1 MSAVIHINDDL
12 PIIVDKFYK
21 HSPQENFN
29 GDFFKTGSM
38 HRYND
43 LNGLINQII
52 KLGSDVNIIVNHAS
66 DEGLT
71 IPFGGSENH
80 SCKIEFLK
88 AVCEIKD
95 KLVNKESNIIIADN
109 FGFGD
114 QKLIDLA
121 KLISRLKKSRYIVIR
136 GCNIGKDKVLL
147 RAIGRFFNAWGVH
160 APTRDQFYV
169 PVSPK
174 KLKLADVPSKS
185 AEAAN
190 KPSVKWWIA
199 PGLDKSTYKVPESN
213 KIAQSLRSRAH
224 DLGVLVMKVTHEMI
238 PDGSGGF
245 KMITDCESWATDQT
259 KAGIYGQILN
269 RLWYAAPFGPSAT
282 HFIVKLL
289 WDTEDNIMWF
299 PVEDKY
305 FELHE
310 SVTSL

>member
-1 MSAVIHINDDL
+1 MSAVIHINNDL
-12 PIIVDKFYK
+12 PTVVDNYYK
-21 HSPQENFN
+21 HSPQEDFN

-43 LNGLINQII
+43 LNGLINHII
-52 KLGSDVNIIVNHAS
+52 KFGSDVNIIVNHAS
-66 DEGLT
+66 DEGL
-71 IPFGGSENH
+71 IISFGGRDNL

-88 AVCEIKD
+88 AVCDIKD
-95 KLVNKESNIIIADN
+95 KLINKERDITIADN

-114 QKLIDLA
+114 QKIIDLA
-121 KLISRLKKSRYIVIR
+121 KLISRLKKSRYIIIR
-136 GCNIGKDKVLL
+136 GCNIGKDKALL

-174 KLKLADVPSKS
+174 KLKLADVPGKF
-185 AEAAN
+185 AEATN
-190 KPSVKWWIA
+190 TPSVKWSIA
-199 PGLDKSTYKVPESN
+199 AGLDKKTYEVPERN
-213 KIAQSLRSRAH
+213 KIAQSLQSRVH
-224 DLGVLVMKVTHEMI
+224 DLGVLAMKVTHEMV
-238 PDGSGGF
+238 PDGRGGF

-269 RLWYAAPFGPSAT
+269 RLWYAAPVGPSAT

-299 PVEDKY
+299 PAADKY
-305 FELHE
+305 FELHA
-310 SVTSL
+310 SVTNL